1 MVPVKAWCKMKVKQ
15 IGKYSVD
22 IDVDHSVNINDELAD
37 MFAKELQKEIDREI
51 TEKIQI
57 HQLEKQGWTKI
68 KVKDYKDITDDW
80 CKQYIKNRYA
90 CFGHYWFFEDQRDAN
105 YFILKWGSS

>member
-1 MVPVKAWCKMKVKQ
+1 MKVKQ

-37 MFAKELQKEIDREI
+37 MLAKELQKEIDREI
-51 TEKIQI
+51 TERTQM
-57 HQLEKQGWTKI
+57 QMLQNQGWTKVT
-68 KVKDYKDITDDW
+68 VKNCSDITDDW
-80 CKQYIKNRYA
+80 CKQYIKRRYN
-90 CFGHYWFFEDQRDAN
+90 CFGHFWFFEDQRDAN